1 MDIEKIQISHDVS
14 EKKDT
19 IKSGSTDYGCVPS
32 SFCFSLVIRS
42 PGACS
47 EFSGCAM
54 GASGAKMDQ
63 NLKNLGVAILF
74 RKIGSILKSRFG
86 RDLSCR
92 LSALSMDIGR
102 KGCDIE
108 CFFSPKSSDIC

>member
-14 EKKDT
+14 EKKRHNQ
-19 IKSGSTDYGCVPS
+19 KWEHGLWLCSFLFLFFFSHKVAGCLLRV
-32 SFCFSLVIRS
+32 FR
-42 PGACS
+42 
-47 EFSGCAM
+47 CAM

-63 NLKNLGVAILF
+63 NLKNLDFAILF

-92 LSALSMDIGR
+92 LSALSVDIGR